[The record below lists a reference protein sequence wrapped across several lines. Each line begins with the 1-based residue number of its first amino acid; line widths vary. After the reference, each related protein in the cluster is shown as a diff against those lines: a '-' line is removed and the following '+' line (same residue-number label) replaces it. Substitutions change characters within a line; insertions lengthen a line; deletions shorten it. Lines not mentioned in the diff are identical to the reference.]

1 MATSG
6 TYSWNLSLSELLIDA
21 YERCGKNFATLEQE
35 AVRSGVRSLNF
46 VLVSWA
52 NRGIN
57 LWTVA
62 EYSVYMPRGVI
73 NYTVLPQVVDVLADS
88 VILRQYQMG
97 APTSV
102 TPAFT
107 TTINTPTVTVSGFTT
122 TPIAGQYI
130 NVGVMTS
137 VGGLVIDGFY
147 QVVSVP
153 GSGQANIAASANATA
168 SVTSGGAVPS
178 FSSTS
183 GSTAMAVAF
192 ANHGLLAG
200 QTFVVEVQTTVGG
213 VNLSGPYAVATVTDA
228 NNFTFT
234 APYPAGSTATVG
246 ENGGLTAL
254 ATPTALVGSQSAN
267 PTDIQMYPLSRT
279 DYYVIPNKETQG
291 RPTSYWVNRQIS
303 PVFFIWPAP
312 DGNGPYELRY
322 MASQQVQD
330 ASIANGEFL
339 QVPYRLVES
348 FCADVAAHLSMKV
361 APERQKDLS
370 AYALERWTEASD
382 EDRERTSTFMVPDL
396 SGYNE

>member
-21 YERCGKNFATLEQE
+21 YERCGKNFALLEQE
-35 AVRSGVRSLNF
+35 QIRSGVRSLNF

-62 EYSVYMPRGVI
+62 EYSVYMPQGVI

-97 APTSV
+97 APISV
-102 TPAFT
+102 TPDFT
-107 TTINTPTVTVSGFTT
+107 TTVGSPTVTVSGFTT

-130 NVGVMTS
+130 NVGVMAS

-153 GSGQANIAASANATA
+153 GSGQANITASANATG

-183 GSTAMAVAF
+183 GSTALAVAF

-213 VNLSGPYAVATVTDA
+213 VNLIGPYAVVTVTDA

-254 ATPTALVGSQSAN
+254 ATPTALVGAQSAN

-279 DYYVIPNKETQG
+279 DYFVIPNKTTQG
-291 RPTSYWVNRQIS
+291 RPTSYWIDRLIS
-303 PVFFIWPAP
+303 PVFYIWPVP
-312 DGNGPYELRY
+312 DGNGPYELRWK
-322 MASQQVQD
+322 ASQQVQD
-330 ASIANGEFL
+330 ADIISGQTL
-339 QVPYRLVES
+339 QVPYRMLES
-348 FCADVAAHLSMKV
+348 FTADLAAHLAMKV
-361 APERQKDLS
+361 APAREKDL
-370 AYALERWTEASD
+370 AGYAAEQWVLASE

-396 SGYNE
+396 SGYFT

>member
-6 TYSWNLSLSELLIDA
+6 TFDWNLSLSELLIDA

-35 AVRSGVRSLNF
+35 VIRSGVRSLNF

-62 EYSVYMPRGVI
+62 EYATYMPQGVI

-102 TPAFT
+102 APNFT
-107 TTINTPTVTVSGFTT
+107 TTIGSSTVTVSGFTT

-130 NVGVMTS
+130 SVGVMTS

-153 GSGQANIAASANATA
+153 GSGQANITASANATA

-178 FSSTS
+178 FTSTS
-183 GSTAMAVAF
+183 GSTTMSVAF

-200 QTFVVEVQTTVGG
+200 QTFTVEVQTTVGG
-213 VNLSGPYAVATVTDA
+213 VNLLGPYAVATVTDA
-228 NNFTFT
+228 NSFTFV
-234 APYPAGSTATVG
+234 APYPAGYSATVG
-246 ENGGLTAL
+246 ENGGETSL

-279 DYYVIPNKETQG
+279 DYYVIPNKDTQG

-303 PVFFIWPAP
+303 PVFFIWPVP

-330 ASIANGEFL
+330 SDISGGQYL
-339 QVPYRLVES
+339 QVPYRMLES
-348 FCADVAAHLSMKV
+348 FCADLAAHLSMKV
-361 APERQKDLS
+361 APARQKDL
-370 AYALERWTEASD
+370 AEYAAECWALSSE
-382 EDRERTSTFMVPDL
+382 EDRERVSTFMVPDL
-396 SGYNE
+396 SGYFT